1 MSKSL
6 LQLLLIAQYVLL
18 CQGTLSVKL
27 SKGNEFCFVVRTP
40 GKDPSRISGNY
51 DMLDDELSPNPV
63 TVVLF
68 DYDSEKVLW
77 HSTQG
82 MSEGSFSLTLSGQF
96 HLCFGNGSGGYK
108 TDADR
113 KREMMRLQGHPVVE
127 DDDFDYTNLDGQD
140 RNIGFSIRVTPT
152 ANSRLAMEQER
163 NSEKPGEKSNEQ
175 ATKLVD
181 LTYQVREKVEMLLDH
196 QEYIKNRES
205 IHRHV
210 VEETFTM
217 VMRWTLLEA
226 SVLTFV
232 ACAQVFYLKRF
243 FETKRFL

>member
-1 MSKSL
+1 
-6 LQLLLIAQYVLL
+6 
-18 CQGTLSVKL
+18 
-27 SKGNEFCFVVRTP
+27 
-40 GKDPSRISGNY
+40 
-51 DMLDDELSPNPV
+51 
-63 TVVLF
+63 
-68 DYDSEKVLW
+68 
-77 HSTQG
+77 
-82 MSEGSFSLTLSGQF
+82 
-96 HLCFGNGSGGYK
+96 
-108 TDADR
+108 
-113 KREMMRLQGHPVVE
+113 MMRLQGHPVVE